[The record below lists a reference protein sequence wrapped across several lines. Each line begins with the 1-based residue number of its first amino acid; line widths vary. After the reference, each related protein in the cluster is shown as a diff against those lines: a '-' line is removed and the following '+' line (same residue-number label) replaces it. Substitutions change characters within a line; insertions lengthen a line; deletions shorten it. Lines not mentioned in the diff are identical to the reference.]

1 MTPSMTPTPSPPSN
15 FACVEPVNV
24 TLPYIELCCGY
35 DALLREGVYTDNH
48 DGYSDKLRFFTQVAI
63 NVNVYYINGATLSGN
78 LERYLN
84 TYSLRGLSPQ
94 NLVLSYGG
102 GCSTLG
108 DNIIWGIPG
117 AVGAF
122 VDSPFL
128 YSASSNNVDLI
139 NDNNSVVWMSYNIA
153 QTNIANGA
161 PLSVGSQLYLA
172 FITNRG
178 GIAYQNASGGYY
190 LLPNGN
196 KYVVNSSGVVT
207 SIETNIVTF
216 RDVSNVSSENFAV
229 ADRVFVKL
237 QNTRN
242 SIYANQPLKTVYQ
255 LQSVMINVN
264 LVVGNCYKFIG
275 QNGYT
280 ITGRLYS
287 KTSLGNNVYNIRLT
301 DWGCNT

>member
-1 MTPSMTPTPSPPSN
+1 M
-15 FACVEPVNV
+15 
-24 TLPYIELCCGY
+24 G
-35 DALLREGVYTDNH
+35 
-48 DGYSDKLRFFTQVAI
+48 
-63 NVNVYYINGATLSGN
+63 
-78 LERYLN
+78 
-84 TYSLRGLSPQ
+84 
-94 NLVLSYGG
+94 
-102 GCSTLG
+102 
-108 DNIIWGIPG
+108 
-117 AVGAF
+117 
-122 VDSPFL
+122 
-128 YSASSNNVDLI
+128 
-139 NDNNSVVWMSYNIA
+139 YNIA
-153 QTNIANGA
+153 QTNISNGA

-172 FITNRG
+172 IITNRG
-178 GIAYQNASGGYY
+178 SIAYINASGGYY

-207 SIETNIVTF
+207 SIETNIVSF
-216 RDVSNVSSENFAV
+216 RDVSNVSPENFTV
-229 ADRVFVKL
+229 ADRVFIKL